1 MPGSPAKHSPKAA
14 SRCLP
19 SRCGRNLACER
30 RVKDATEALRDDP
43 RPTGV
48 IKVKNADEWRRRL
61 GDYRVTFMVDDSA
74 RTVTVAWVGHRRD
87 AYRDLS

>member
-1 MPGSPAKHSPKAA
+1 VSTSGRYALAF
-14 SRCLP
+14 LP
-19 SRCGRNLACER
+19 SAIRQLRKLPRDVLR
-30 RVKDATEALRDDP
+30 RIKEVTEALRDDP

-48 IKVKNADEWRRRL
+48 IKVKNADEWRRRV
-61 GDYRVTFMVDDSA
+61 GDYRITFTVDDSS